1 MSLIHVFYSRFCER
15 KTRFSSCVIFDA
27 MRYLIIETGTT
38 KEVPMTATPTTTSPT
53 PRPVRAPRAPRKPA
67 VFKKGWRAVE
77 KLFNDKPFRHRGA
90 TCP

>member
-1 MSLIHVFYSRFCER
+1 
-15 KTRFSSCVIFDA
+15 
-27 MRYLIIETGTT
+27 
-38 KEVPMTATPTTTSPT
+38 MTASSTTST

>member
-1 MSLIHVFYSRFCER
+1 
-15 KTRFSSCVIFDA
+15 
-27 MRYLIIETGTT
+27 
-38 KEVPMTATPTTTSPT
+38 MTASSTTSA
-53 PRPVRAPRAPRKPA
+53 PRPVRAPRAPRAPRKPA